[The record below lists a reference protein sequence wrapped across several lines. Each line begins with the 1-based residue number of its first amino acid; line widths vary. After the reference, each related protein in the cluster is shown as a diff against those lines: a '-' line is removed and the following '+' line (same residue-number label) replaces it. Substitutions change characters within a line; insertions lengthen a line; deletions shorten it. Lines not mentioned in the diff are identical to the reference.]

1 MGCRGGVP
9 WGVEAGSH
17 GAYVVSSWHFLQPP
31 KLHCL
36 LEPPA
41 VGMALHVGFSI
52 FLHPPRAGAGGGEV
66 STVAATRAAAR
77 AASEQPG

>member
-41 VGMALHVGFSI
+41 VEMPLHVGFSI
-52 FLHPPRAGAGGGEV
+52 FLHPPTGVVAL
-66 STVAATRAAAR
+66 STVAVRAAAR
-77 AASEQPG
+77 AASVQPG